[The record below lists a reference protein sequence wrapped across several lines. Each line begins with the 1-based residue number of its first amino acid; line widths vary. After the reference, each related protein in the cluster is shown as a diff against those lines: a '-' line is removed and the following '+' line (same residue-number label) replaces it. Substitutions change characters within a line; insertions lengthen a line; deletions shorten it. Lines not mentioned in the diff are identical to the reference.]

1 VSSSLWRARILVM
14 LYGRRAQCDAL
25 ERLLADARRSRSGAL
40 VVRGEAGAG
49 KSALLGHAGGRAEG
63 MQVLRATGVE
73 SEAELPFAALHQL
86 LRPVLC
92 LVDEAQWLDRSS
104 AEALTFAG
112 RRLEAEGVVL
122 LFEHMKGADPEYA
135 AWEY

>member
-1 VSSSLWRARILVM
+1 M

-49 KSALLGHAGGRAEG
+49 KSALLGHAAGRAEG
-63 MQVLRATGVE
+63 MLVLRATGVE

-86 LRPVLC
+86 LRPVLG
-92 LVDEAQWLDRSS
+92 L
-104 AEALTFAG
+104 AG
-112 RRLEAEGVVL
+112 RLPEPQAAALGRGLGLTPAEDRRRTGN
-122 LFEHMKGADPEYA
+122 GTGS
-135 AWEY
+135 WSRWRC